1 MPVTK
6 QIQKPRRPATLTA
19 AENARGIPGPNRVQ
33 KHSSEL
39 RLSNRSPISE
49 MAPGDIVFLDE
60 LATEPE
66 ASAPSFFAVL
76 ACPWCG
82 SPGLITATQFSGS
95 SPIVCTSKDCS
106 GLFRIV
112 NEAQIVPI
120 PPI

>member
-6 QIQKPRRPATLTA
+6 QSQKPRKPATLTA
-19 AENARGIPGPNRVQ
+19 PEGAPGIPGQSRVK
-33 KHSSEL
+33 KHSIEL
-39 RLSNRSPISE
+39 RLSNRSAISE

-60 LATEPE
+60 IATEPE
-66 ASAPSFFAVL
+66 TSAQSFFAVL

-82 SPGLITATQFSGS
+82 SPGLITATQFSGA
-95 SPIVCTSKDCS
+95 SPIVCTSKSCS
-106 GLFRIV
+106 GLFRIM